1 MLGRTAVVLRH
12 SVAAA
17 QLERIEHPS
26 AKIAAPETGT
36 RKVSFPH
43 DTGTKQFPT
52 LTKRFGGF
60 DANVRKPLPPT
71 GEVNDAPNGALATK
85 QGDERCSI
93 WMH

>member
-1 MLGRTAVVLRH
+1 LFAILMLGATPLLPRNSKGLSK
-12 SVAAA
+12 SVR
-17 QLERIEHPS
+17 EIG
-26 AKIAAPETGT
+26 APETGI

-60 DANVRKPLPPT
+60 DANLRKPLPST
-71 GEVNDAPNGALATK
+71 GEVNDAPNGALAIR
-85 QGDERCSI
+85 QGDDRCSI